1 MDGSSPLGESSDTRD
16 TDIDT
21 DRNLTGVGDIEA
33 DYKEPEID
41 GVTSSEEGE
50 MNQAMD
56 ISEVETSPSDSAGFL
71 ISEDSSE
78 DLRLAAALVAD
89 FSNHR
94 DNSNSSIRGFN
105 RHKQHLTSQKAEE
118 GQGSAAEGMK
128 AFWGV
133 IHESSS
139 SSSFNIASAMVS
151 LSYDT
156 ASKDG
161 LAAQGSVGSESRRN
175 AEENVEESDNE
186 DKIENGEAVNLW
198 SESNNVEGLTDLD
211 SQRKKRF
218 RRYTIAY

>member
-94 DNSNSSIRGFN
+94 DSSNSSIRSFS

-118 GQGSAAEGMK
+118 GYEI
-128 AFWGV
+128 FCV
-133 IHESSS
+133 
-139 SSSFNIASAMVS
+139 
-151 LSYDT
+151 
-156 ASKDG
+156 
-161 LAAQGSVGSESRRN
+161 
-175 AEENVEESDNE
+175 
-186 DKIENGEAVNLW
+186 
-198 SESNNVEGLTDLD
+198 
-211 SQRKKRF
+211 
-218 RRYTIAY
+218 RYTR